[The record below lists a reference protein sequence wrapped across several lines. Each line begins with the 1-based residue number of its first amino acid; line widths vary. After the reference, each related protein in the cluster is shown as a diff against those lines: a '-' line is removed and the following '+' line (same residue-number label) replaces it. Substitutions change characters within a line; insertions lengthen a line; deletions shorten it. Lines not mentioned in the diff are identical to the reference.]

1 MSGVDANAETPVQ
14 RLEDGVD
21 YTPIG
26 KFKLFL
32 IHFLNIAG
40 LGPIFGVIQ
49 GALFGPAA
57 FLWITLGTI
66 FIGTVHDFF
75 SGFLSLRNDGYTM
88 PYIISKYL
96 GKNVQKLVAIF
107 TVITGVLIAAVFST
121 CPAALIGNLTN
132 TPVVIWTFIIF
143 IYFLIA
149 TLFPVDKIIGKA
161 YSIFGVLF
169 LIMVIMMTGGLF
181 MHSGLTIPEFTTQ
194 GLYLSDKP
202 IFPYIFITIACGV
215 ISGFHASQT
224 PIVARCMETEKDA
237 RPVFFGAMVLEGIV
251 ALCWAAITLA
261 FFHAQP
267 QLAAIY
273 GASPTLQYMKWQQNW
288 WDLSALQ

>member
-1 MSGVDANAETPVQ
+1 MD
-14 RLEDGVD
+14 
-21 YTPIG
+21 
-26 KFKLFL
+26 
-32 IHFLNIAG
+32 
-40 LGPIFGVIQ
+40 
-49 GALFGPAA
+49 
-57 FLWITLGTI
+57 
-66 FIGTVHDFF
+66 
-75 SGFLSLRNDGYTM
+75 
-88 PYIISKYL
+88 
-96 GKNVQKLVAIF
+96 
-107 TVITGVLIAAVFST
+107 
-121 CPAALIGNLTN
+121 
-132 TPVVIWTFIIF
+132 IF

-161 YSIFGVLF
+161 YPIFGVLF